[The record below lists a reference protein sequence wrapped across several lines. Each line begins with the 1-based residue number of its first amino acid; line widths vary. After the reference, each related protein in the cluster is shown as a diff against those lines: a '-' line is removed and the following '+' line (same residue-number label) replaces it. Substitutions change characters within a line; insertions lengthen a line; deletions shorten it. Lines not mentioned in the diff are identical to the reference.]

1 MTGYTVTAAGTF
13 EPVPATV
20 CVLQAAGG
28 LWATAADLVRLGTGW
43 SSLLPAA
50 LAREALTPQAAPES
64 GGGYAGLGW
73 LIRPRGDTAF
83 LSGAGPDGIASLTI
97 RLRDNRTHLIVAS
110 RLVLLDSVDDRLLR
124 SWTNPSPG
132 LLGLGQE
139 RCDDPVPPLVIALLS
154 ACAAGLRC
162 LLPG

>member
-1 MTGYTVTAAGTF
+1 VLGPLGMSRSAFPDRADDIGPGTVTGYSVTAAGTF

-50 LAREALTPQAAPES
+50 LAREALTPQAAAER

-73 LIRPRGDTAF
+73 LIRPRGDTAVI
-83 LSGAGPDGIASLTI
+83 SGVSLDGIASLTVRI
-97 RLRDNRTHLIVAS
+97 RDSRTHLIMAS

-124 SWTNPSPG
+124 LWTNPSPRSVTG
-132 LLGLGQE
+132 E
-139 RCDDPVPPLVIALLS
+139 MS
-154 ACAAGLRC
+154 
-162 LLPG
+162 